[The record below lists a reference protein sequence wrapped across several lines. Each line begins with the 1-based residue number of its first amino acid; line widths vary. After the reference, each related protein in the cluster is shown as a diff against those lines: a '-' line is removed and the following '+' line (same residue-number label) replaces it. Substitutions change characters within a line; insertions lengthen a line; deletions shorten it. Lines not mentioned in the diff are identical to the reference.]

1 MFLPSRQS
9 GKTRLPSGVV
19 WVAIYPIHPRR
30 KSMSCPPRVTEW
42 TMTIQA
48 HMPHLS
54 KPQATVL
61 ALWSL
66 GMVLAR
72 SCALTAVSAFLATWL
87 GRKEPAVRQ
96 QLREFCYEAA
106 AKRGTD
112 RCALPV
118 EPCFVPLLAWV
129 VNQWEGTQLALALDA
144 TTLGTRFTVL
154 ALSVVYRGCAI
165 PVAWTI
171 LPATAKHAWRREWL
185 RMLRQVHRA
194 VPRSWTVIVLAD
206 RGLYARWLFR
216 RITRL
221 GWHPFLRINTGGTF
235 RPQGHV
241 RGVSLKTLVPQ
252 PGTSWQGTGIALKGR
267 HRQLHCTLLAWWEAG
282 YKDPWLILTDLPP
295 EASTACWYGLRAWIE
310 QGFKIT
316 KRAGWQWHRTRMR
329 DPDRAAR
336 LWLAVAVATLWLLS
350 VGEGADET
358 IPVSTLLDVTGMC
371 PERPRIRRATRLRL
385 VSVFRQGWVTLL
397 VALLRHEPMPQG
409 RFVPEPWPVVPPLE
423 EEVPV
428 PVRAMPK
435 AA

>member
-1 MFLPSRQS
+1 
-9 GKTRLPSGVV
+9 
-19 WVAIYPIHPRR
+19 
-30 KSMSCPPRVTEW
+30 VTEW
-42 TMTIQA
+42 TTVIQTRL
-48 HMPHLS
+48 PHLS

-87 GRKEPAVRQ
+87 HRNEDAVRQ
-96 QLREFCYEAA
+96 QLREFCYEAT
-106 AKRGTD
+106 AKRGTA
-112 RCALPV
+112 RQALMV
-118 EPCFVPLLAWV
+118 EPCFVPLLTWV
-129 VNQWEGTQLALALDA
+129 VDQWEGTQLALALDA
-144 TTLGTRFTVL
+144 TTLGDRFTVL

-165 PVAWTI
+165 PVAWTV
-171 LPATAKHAWRREWL
+171 LAATAKHAWRREWL

-221 GWHPFLRINTGGTF
+221 GWHPFLRINLGGTF
-235 RPQGHV
+235 RPTGQV
-241 RGVSLKTLVPQ
+241 RGVPLKTLVPE
-252 PGTSWQGTGIALKGR
+252 PGTTWQGTGIAFKGR
-267 HRQLHCTLLAWWEAG
+267 HRQLHCTLLACWEPG

-316 KRAGWQWHRTRMR
+316 KRAGWQWQRTRMTQ
-329 DPDRAAR
+329 PDRAAR

-350 VGEGADET
+350 VGGEADET
-358 IPVSTLLDVTGMC
+358 IPTSTVLDVTALV
-371 PERPRIRRATRLRL
+371 PPPPRTRRATRLRL
-385 VSVFRQGWVTLL
+385 VSVFRRGWTLIL
-397 VALLRHEPMPQG
+397 VALLDQAPLPLG
-409 RFVPEPWPVVPPLE
+409 RFVPEPWPAVSVPE
-423 EEVPV
+423 EETPTVPERGL
-428 PVRAMPK
+428 PQ